1 MMKRLSY
8 IMLTALMVSSASV
21 SAGVV
26 MGGTRIVYPQN
37 SKEVAFSVSNMESAV
52 PYLIQS
58 WVEGDGPDKNNA
70 APFIVTPPLFRLDPE
85 QTNTLRIQYTGAPLP
100 TDRESV
106 FWLDI
111 KAIAPKPKESSNELQ
126 VASNRNLKSSTART
140 T

>member
-1 MMKRLSY
+1 
-8 IMLTALMVSSASV
+8 MLTALMVSSASV

-58 WVEGDGPDKNNA
+58 WVENDAEGKNRA
-70 APFIVTPPLFRLDPE
+70 APFIVTPPLFRLDPD

-100 TDRESV
+100 ADRES
-106 FWLDI
+106 
-111 KAIAPKPKESSNELQ
+111 
-126 VASNRNLKSSTART
+126 
-140 T
+140 